1 MGFSLFRE
9 RKLSSLAARFDEA
22 GKICT
27 ELLIRGWPEPLD
39 QQDEAFLMTWTY
51 LVPKGVFQQ
60 SFVDKHPSNRHL
72 RNALS
77 QLSQESMA
85 AVYAASLA
93 LVLAYLIEAAR
104 HRKDLNVALAQTFC
118 SRVVDSPNLPSGIDV
133 LWRNFCEAASARDPK
148 QCIVTFWDEV
158 FRLET
163 QAKTTRASEYDPSIA
178 MLDDIHASLILMTI
192 ARIIDDPALTSNWF
206 HRQSRQKT

>member
-22 GKICT
+22 AKICT
-27 ELLIRGWPEPLD
+27 ELLIQGWPEPLD

-133 LWRNFCEAASARDPK
+133 L
-148 QCIVTFWDEV
+148 
-158 FRLET
+158 
-163 QAKTTRASEYDPSIA
+163 
-178 MLDDIHASLILMTI
+178 
-192 ARIIDDPALTSNWF
+192 
-206 HRQSRQKT
+206 